1 MNVFN
6 LGFVAAVLIALAP
19 VLLAA
24 LGGAL
29 CARVGV
35 FNIGLEG
42 QMLLGCFTA
51 VAVSAKTG
59 SALLGVVAAV
69 GAGVLTASILSV
81 GSIRL
86 RADPI
91 VLAIG
96 TNLLAVGLTGFL
108 LRSVLGTSGTYSSP
122 DLSGL
127 GRLGDTW
134 VGSVPIL
141 GDVFASSS
149 WVVVLSLL
157 LVPALGFFLA
167 RHPAGLRLRGIGENP
182 DAARSLGVNV
192 NGYQQTA
199 VLVAGALCGLAGAQL
214 ALGNVQLFS
223 EQMTAGRGWVAV
235 VAVMLGRGRPGL
247 VLAASVVFGAAEAF
261 GFRLQ
266 GLGLPQQATDAA
278 PYVITLIALIL
289 TSARWKRR
297 SPDPLPEPTAVEATG
312 GSR

>member
-1 MNVFN
+1 MNVFT

-59 SALLGVVAAV
+59 SALLGVAAAV
-69 GAGVLTASILSV
+69 GAGVLTALVLAV
-81 GSIRL
+81 GTIRF
-86 RADPI
+86 RTDPI

-122 DLSGL
+122 DLAGL
-127 GRLGDTW
+127 TRLGDTW
-134 VGSVPIL
+134 VGDIPVL
-141 GDVFASSS
+141 GDIFHSSS

-157 LVPALGFFLA
+157 LVPALAFFLA

-182 DAARSLGVNV
+182 EAARSLGVHV
-192 NGYQQTA
+192 DGYQQTA
-199 VLVAGALCGLAGAQL
+199 ILVAGALCGLAGAQL

-247 VLAASVVFGAAEAF
+247 VLAACVVFGAAEAF

-278 PYVITLIALIL
+278 PYVITLIALLL
-289 TSARWKRR
+289 TSIRR
-297 SPDPLPEPTAVEATG
+297 PKLAG
-312 GSR
+312 GNP

>member
-1 MNVFN
+1 MNVFT

-51 VAVSAKTG
+51 VAVSARTG
-59 SALLGVVAAV
+59 SAELGVAAAA
-69 GAGVLTASILSV
+69 GAGVLTALVLAIGSV
-81 GSIRL
+81 RL
-86 RADPI
+86 NADPI

-122 DLSGL
+122 DLAGL
-127 GRLGDTW
+127 TPLGSTW
-134 VGSVPIL
+134 VGSIPVL
-141 GDVFASSS
+141 GTVLAGSS
-149 WVVVLSLL
+149 WLVVLSLV
-157 LVPALGFFLA
+157 LVVVLAVFLS
-167 RHPAGLRLRGIGENP
+167 RTPAGLRLRGIGENP
-182 DAARSLGVNV
+182 DAARSLGVDV
-192 NGYQQTA
+192 SRYQQAA

-235 VAVMLGRGRPGL
+235 VAVMLGRGRPGW
-247 VLAASVVFGAAEAF
+247 VLGASVVFGAAEAF

-278 PYVITLIALIL
+278 PYVITLLALIL
-289 TSARWKRR
+289 TSVRWRR
-297 SPDPLPEPTAVEATG
+297 TVQPTG
-312 GSR
+312 GTP

>member
-1 MNVFN
+1 MNVFT

-29 CARVGV
+29 CARAGV

-59 SALLGVVAAV
+59 SALLGVLAAV
-69 GAGVLTASILSV
+69 GAGVLTALVLAI
-81 GSIRL
+81 GAIRL

-122 DLSGL
+122 DLAGL
-127 GRLGDTW
+127 TRLGDTW
-134 VGSVPIL
+134 VGSIPVL
-141 GDVFASSS
+141 GDVFRSSS
-149 WVVVLSLL
+149 WIVVLSLL
-157 LVPALGFFLA
+157 AVPALGFFLA

-182 DAARSLGVNV
+182 DAARSLGVRV
-192 NGYQQTA
+192 SRYQQTA
-199 VLVAGALCGLAGAQL
+199 ILVAGALCGLAGAQL

-235 VAVMLGRGRPGL
+235 VAVMLGRGRPWL
-247 VLAASVVFGAAEAF
+247 VLAACVVFGAAEAF

-278 PYVITLIALIL
+278 PYVITLIALLL
-289 TSARWKRR
+289 TSAVSRR
-297 SPDPLPEPTAVEATG
+297 NPVPAG
-312 GSR
+312 GTR